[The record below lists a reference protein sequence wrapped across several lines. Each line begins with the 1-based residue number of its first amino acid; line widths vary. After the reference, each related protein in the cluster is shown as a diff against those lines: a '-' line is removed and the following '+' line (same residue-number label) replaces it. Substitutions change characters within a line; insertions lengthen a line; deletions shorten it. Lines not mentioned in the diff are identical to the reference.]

1 MKEAAKML
9 NEPPVSGRTL
19 EATEDPE
26 GEDARR
32 AGGRLEALE
41 ARCVQQIWVMKSAD
55 KSEGGF

>member
-1 MKEAAKML
+1 MEESMKEAAKML

-32 AGGRLEALE
+32 AGRKAGSLGSSVCAANLGYE
-41 ARCVQQIWVMKSAD
+41 V
-55 KSEGGF
+55 G

>member
-19 EATEDPE
+19 KAEENPE

-32 AGGRLEALE
+32 AGRKAGSLGSSVCAANLGYE
-41 ARCVQQIWVMKSAD
+41 V
-55 KSEGGF
+55 G

>member
-1 MKEAAKML
+1 ML

-19 EATEDPE
+19 EAIEDPE